1 MKPLLTKE
9 QIQQFLRENNL
20 KDGKSIEEAF
30 TLQIK
35 DVLQAALEEE
45 LTHELG
51 YSRYDWKNKETDNCR
66 NGHTP
71 KRVKSSYG
79 DLDLKIPR
87 DSRGDFEPVIVK
99 KHERSLPFSL
109 EDKIMGLYAKGMSN
123 RDIQATIKEIYGVD
137 VSAEMVSRITD
148 KILPIAKEWQNRPL
162 EPVYS
167 ILYLDGMVF
176 PVQQD
181 GHVVKKTVY
190 LVFGLDLAGRKE
202 VLGIWIGEAESA
214 KFWLKVLTDLKNR
227 GVCDVLLASV
237 DGLKG
242 FKEAI
247 ATVFPQT
254 DVQGCIVHQIRA
266 STRYVNYKDRKEF
279 CADMKFIYTAP
290 NEEAGLAALDKF
302 EDKWGS
308 KYGYAIK
315 SWRSNWLNLATFYKY
330 PEEIRR
336 IMYTT
341 NAIENLNRQIRK
353 VTKNK
358 SSFPTDDSLFKLI
371 YLAVM
376 DTSKKW
382 TNALPD
388 WSAVINPLRIYYGER
403 IDNYL

>member
-1 MKPLLTKE
+1 MERIRKMKPLLTKE
-9 QIQQFLRENNL
+9 QIRQFLRENNL
-20 KDGKSIEEAF
+20 RDGKSIEEAF
-30 TLQIK
+30 TAQIK

-45 LTHELG
+45 LTRELG

-71 KRVKSSYG
+71 KRVKSCYG

-87 DSRGDFEPVIVK
+87 DSQGDFEPIIVK

-181 GHVVKKTVY
+181 GQVVKKTVY

-214 KFWLKVLTDLKNR
+214 KFWMKILTDLKNR
-227 GVCDVLLASV
+227 GVADILIASV

-247 ATVFPQT
+247 ATIFPQT

-279 CADMKFIYTAP
+279 CADLKAIYTAP
-290 NEEAGLAALDKF
+290 NEEAGLAALDRF
-302 EDKWGS
+302 EDALKGMS
-308 KYGYAIK
+308 PRDKMGQ
-315 SWRSNWLNLATFYKY
+315 
-330 PEEIRR
+330 
-336 IMYTT
+336 
-341 NAIENLNRQIRK
+341 QIRICHQ
-353 VTKNK
+353 
-358 SSFPTDDSLFKLI
+358 KLAQQ
-371 YLAVM
+371 LAQPSHV
-376 DTSKKW
+376 
-382 TNALPD
+382 LQVP
-388 WSAVINPLRIYYGER
+388 
-403 IDNYL
+403 